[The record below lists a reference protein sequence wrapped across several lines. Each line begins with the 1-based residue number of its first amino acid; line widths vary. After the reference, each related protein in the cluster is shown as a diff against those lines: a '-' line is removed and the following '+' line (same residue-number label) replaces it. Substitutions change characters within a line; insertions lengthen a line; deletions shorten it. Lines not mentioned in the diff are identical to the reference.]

1 MNNKTGPRLIG
12 SWPSQPHH
20 TPEQKSKAE
29 LVIEFYQKFVI
40 EGDLSIGP
48 RYIGEPYIQHNTIV
62 DNGLEGV
69 ITFVKDL
76 RRKYPE
82 MTFEFKRVL
91 VDGDYVLLHSHV
103 ITKPGQRGVSVFD
116 LFRLEGDKLAEHW
129 DVIQNIPEKS
139 VSGNTM
145 F

>member
-1 MNNKTGPRLIG
+1 MNNNTGPRLIG
-12 SWPSQPHH
+12 SWPSMSHH
-20 TPEQKSKAE
+20 TPEQRKKAE
-29 LVIEFYQKFVI
+29 LVMEFYQKFVI
-40 EGDLSIGP
+40 EGDLSVGPHFIGD
-48 RYIGEPYIQHNTIV
+48 PYTQHNPIV

-69 ITFVKDL
+69 IVFVQEL

-103 ITKPGQRGVSVFD
+103 ITKPDIRGVSVFD

-129 DVIQNIPEKS
+129 DVIQNIPEKTA
-139 VSGNTM
+139 SGNTM

>member
-1 MNNKTGPRLIG
+1 M
-12 SWPSQPHH
+12 
-20 TPEQKSKAE
+20 
-29 LVIEFYQKFVI
+29 EFYQKFVI
-40 EGDLSIGP
+40 EGDLSLGP
-48 RYIGEPYIQHNTIV
+48 RFIDDPYVQHNAIV

-69 ITFVKDL
+69 MVFVKDL
-76 RRKYPE
+76 RGKYPQ

-103 ITKPGQRGVSVFD
+103 ITIPGQRGVSVFD
-116 LFRLEGDKLAEHW
+116 LFRLNGDKLAEHW

>member
-1 MNNKTGPRLIG
+1 M
-12 SWPSQPHH
+12 
-20 TPEQKSKAE
+20 
-29 LVIEFYQKFVI
+29 EFYQRFVI
-40 EGDLSIGP
+40 EGEISIGP
-48 RYIGEPYIQHNTIV
+48 DYIGDPYIQHNTIV
-62 DNGLEGV
+62 DNGLDGV
-69 ITFVKDL
+69 IVFVKEL

-91 VDGDYVLLHSHV
+91 VDGDHVLLHSHV

-129 DVIQNIPEKS
+129 DVIQNIPEKTA
-139 VSGNTM
+139 SGNSM

>member
-1 MNNKTGPRLIG
+1 LNNKTVPRLIG
-12 SWPSQPHH
+12 AWPSQPHH
-20 TPEQKSKAE
+20 TAEQKHKAE
-29 LVIEFYQKFVI
+29 LVMEFYQKFVI
-40 EGDLSIGP
+40 EGDLSLGP
-48 RYIGEPYIQHNTIV
+48 RFIDDPYVQHNAIV

-69 ITFVKDL
+69 MVFVKDL
-76 RRKYPE
+76 RGKYPQ

-116 LFRLEGDKLAEHW
+116 LFRLNGDKLAEHW